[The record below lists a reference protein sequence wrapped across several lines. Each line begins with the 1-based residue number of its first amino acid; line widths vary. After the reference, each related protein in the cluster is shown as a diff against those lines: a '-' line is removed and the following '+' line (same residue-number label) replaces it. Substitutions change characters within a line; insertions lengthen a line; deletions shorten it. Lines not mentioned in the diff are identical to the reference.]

1 MNLQDAVAVVTG
13 GAQNIGLG
21 IAQEL
26 VTRGCRVVILDTGPL
41 APEHSGNA
49 NPTGWTCDVANPD
62 EVKHALDRLK
72 ELYGRLDLVVNAAG
86 WIYSSPV
93 FNLMNKTAG
102 LHDHA
107 AWHKVIRANLTTTFV
122 MGSHAIEWM
131 AKSRT
136 KGLIVN
142 ISSVA
147 AAGNAGQSAYSA
159 AKAGVNALTVTW
171 SKELG
176 ALGIRCVAI
185 APGFIDTPTTHGAM
199 TDDRLRAW
207 VAKVPLRR
215 LGQIKDIA
223 QAVVFAAENDYVNGT
238 VLEING
244 GLTL

>member
-1 MNLQDAVAVVTG
+1 MNLANAVAIVTG

-26 VTRGCRVVILDTGPL
+26 VERGCRVVILDTNPVG
-41 APEHSGNA
+41 ADHSGQGNII
-49 NPTGWTCDVANPD
+49 GWICDVSNPK
-62 EVKHALDRLK
+62 EVKHALNRLM
-72 ELYGRLDLVVNAAG
+72 EIHGRLDLVVNAAG

-93 FNLMNKTAG
+93 FNLMSKPSG
-102 LHDHA
+102 LHDQA
-107 AWHKVIRANLTTTFV
+107 AWDKVIRANLTTTFV
-122 MGSHAIEWM
+122 MGSHSIEVM

-176 ALGIRCVAI
+176 ALGIRCVGI
-185 APGFIDTPTTHGAM
+185 APGFIDTPSTHDAM
-199 TDDRLRAW
+199 TEDRLKAW
-207 VAKVPLRR
+207 VAKVPLKR

-223 QAVVFAAENDYVNGT
+223 RAVVFAAENDYVNGT

>member
-1 MNLQDAVAVVTG
+1 MNLQNAVAVVTG

-21 IAQEL
+21 IAREL
-26 VTRGCRVVILDTGPL
+26 VARGSRVVILDVSPL
-41 APEHSGNA
+41 DEQDSQSERL
-49 NPTGWTCDVANPD
+49 TGWVCDVSNPA
-62 EVKHALDRLK
+62 EVNQALTRLH

-102 LHDHA
+102 RHDQD
-107 AWHKVIRANLTTTFV
+107 AWDKVLRTNLTTTFV

-171 SKELG
+171 AKELG
-176 ALGIRCVAI
+176 ALGIRCIAV

-199 TDDRLRAW
+199 TDERLRAW
-207 VAKVPLRR
+207 ISKVPLRR
-215 LGQIKDIA
+215 LGQINDIA